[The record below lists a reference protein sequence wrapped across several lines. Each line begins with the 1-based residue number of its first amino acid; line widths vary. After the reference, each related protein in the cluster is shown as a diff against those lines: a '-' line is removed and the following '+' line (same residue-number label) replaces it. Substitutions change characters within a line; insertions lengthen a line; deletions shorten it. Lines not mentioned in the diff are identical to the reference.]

1 MRGHTLDLSK
11 CARPSGALVAACCAE
26 GPNHVGV
33 GLDLMTP
40 GSAPSLGG
48 GETIDPR
55 LHPDVDE
62 PLGHVAVAGL
72 GGGMPAAYPS
82 KQVVTF
88 YADRATIMPGIREL
102 TLPLAS
108 MRVTN
113 ARPAILRWSRR
124 KAADATWSVQA
135 EGTNMALTFRGR
147 WSLFAQLGRLGG
159 WSEPT

>member
-1 MRGHTLDLSK
+1 
-11 CARPSGALVAACCAE
+11 
-26 GPNHVGV
+26 
-33 GLDLMTP
+33 MTP

-48 GETIDPR
+48 GEAIDPR

-72 GGGMPAAYPS
+72 GGVMPAAYPS
-82 KQVVTF
+82 TQVVTI
-88 YADRATIMPGIREL
+88 YADRATIMPGLHEL

-113 ARPAILRWSRR
+113 ARQARLRWSRR
-124 KAADATWSVQA
+124 KAADATWSLQT
-135 EGTNMALTFRGR
+135 EGPNIALTFRGR
-147 WSLFAQLGRLGG
+147 WLLLAQLGTLGG